1 MVRSILPER
10 SAEGGSARLEAF
22 SDGILA
28 IAITLLV
35 IEIRIPDTNG
45 AHLGAALRH
54 LWPSYLAYGLSF
66 TTIGFVWVAHH
77 SMFRR
82 VRDVD
87 RMLLILNLG
96 LMLCVAFLPF
106 STAVLARYSFTEVSG
121 AAPAAELY
129 SINMLVIGL
138 AFMSLWIYLS
148 YHLTLFVGDVDKK
161 TVQHTILRAAPPP
174 FLYALTAALS
184 FVNAKVCYVL
194 WLLATLY
201 VAVGP
206 AARKIPVWVDVASD
220 AADEED

>member
-10 SAEGGSARLEAF
+10 SSDGGSSRLEAF
-22 SDGILA
+22 SDAILA

-35 IEIRIPDTNG
+35 IEIRIPSTSG

-54 LWPSYLAYGLSF
+54 LWPSYLAYVLSF

-82 VRDVD
+82 IRDVD

-96 LMLCVAFLPF
+96 LMLCVGFLPF
-106 STAVLARYSFTEVSG
+106 STAVLARYSFAESSG

-138 AFMSLWIYLS
+138 AFMSLWVYLS
-148 YHLTLFVGDVDKK
+148 FHLALFVGDVDKR
-161 TVQHTILRAAPPP
+161 TIQHTILRALPPP
-174 FLYALTAALS
+174 ILYGLTAALS

-194 WLLATLY
+194 WVIATLY

-206 AARKIPVWVDVASD
+206 AARKIPVWSD
-220 AADEED
+220 PSTEAVGEGN

>member
-10 SAEGGSARLEAF
+10 TSDGGSARLEAF
-22 SDGILA
+22 SDAILA

-35 IEIRIPDTNG
+35 IEIRIPTTNG

-82 VRDVD
+82 IRDVD
-87 RMLLILNLG
+87 RSLLILNLG

-106 STAVLARYSFTEVSG
+106 STAVLARYSFTESSG

-138 AFMSLWIYLS
+138 AFMSLWVYLS
-148 YHLTLFVGDVDKK
+148 FQLSLFLGDVDKK
-161 TVQHTILRAAPPP
+161 TIQHTILRAAPPP
-174 FLYALTAALS
+174 IIYALTAVLA

-194 WLLATLY
+194 WVLATVY

-206 AARKIPVWVDVASD
+206 AARKIPVWTEAPSETVDD
-220 AADEED
+220 GN

>member
-10 SAEGGSARLEAF
+10 SSDGGSARLEAF
-22 SDGILA
+22 SDAILA

-35 IEIRIPDTNG
+35 IEIRIPSTSG

-82 VRDVD
+82 IRDVD
-87 RMLLILNLG
+87 RLLLILNLG

-106 STAVLARYSFTEVSG
+106 STAVLARYSFTESSG

-138 AFMSLWIYLS
+138 AFMSLWVYLS
-148 YHLTLFVGDVDKK
+148 FHLTLFVGDVDKR
-161 TVQHTILRAAPPP
+161 TIQHAVLRAAPPP
-174 FLYALTAALS
+174 ILYALSASLA

-194 WLLATLY
+194 WVLATLY

-206 AARKIPVWVDVASD
+206 AARKIPVWAEAASETVGE
-220 AADEED
+220 AN

>member
-10 SAEGGSARLEAF
+10 SSDGGSARLEAF
-22 SDGILA
+22 SDAILA

-35 IEIRIPDTNG
+35 IEIRIPSTAG
-45 AHLGAALRH
+45 VHLGAALRH

-66 TTIGFVWVAHH
+66 LTIGFVWVAHH

-82 VRDVD
+82 IRDVD

-106 STAVLARYSFTEVSG
+106 STAVLARYSFTQSSG

-148 YHLTLFVGDVDKK
+148 FHLSLFVGEVDKR
-161 TVQHTILRAAPPP
+161 TIQYTILRATPPP
-174 FLYALTAALS
+174 IIYALTAALS

-206 AARKIPVWVDVASD
+206 AARKIPVWAEASSETM
-220 AADEED
+220 DEVN

>member
-10 SAEGGSARLEAF
+10 SSDGGSARLEAF
-22 SDGILA
+22 SDAILA

-35 IEIRIPDTNG
+35 IEIRIPSTSG

-82 VRDVD
+82 IRDVD
-87 RMLLILNLG
+87 RLLLILNLG

-106 STAVLARYSFTEVSG
+106 STAVLARYSFTESSG

-138 AFMSLWIYLS
+138 AFMSLWVYLS
-148 YHLTLFVGDVDKK
+148 FHLTLFVGDVDKR
-161 TVQHTILRAAPPP
+161 TIQHTVLRAAPPP
-174 FLYALTAALS
+174 ILYALTAALA

-194 WLLATLY
+194 WVLATLY

-206 AARKIPVWVDVASD
+206 AARKIPVWAEVASETVG
-220 AADEED
+220 EEN

>member
-10 SAEGGSARLEAF
+10 SSEGGSSRLEAF

-35 IEIRIPDTNG
+35 IEIRVPTTSG
-45 AHLGAALRH
+45 VHLGAALRH
-54 LWPSYLAYGLSF
+54 LWPSYLAFGLSF

-82 VRDVD
+82 IRDVD
-87 RMLLILNLG
+87 RLLLILNLG

-106 STAVLARYSFTEVSG
+106 STAVLARYSFSESSG

-138 AFMSLWIYLS
+138 AFMSLWVYLS
-148 YHLTLFVGDVDKK
+148 FHLSLFVGDVDKK
-161 TVQHTILRAAPPP
+161 TIQHTIVRAAPPP
-174 FLYALTAALS
+174 ILYALTAALA
-184 FVNAKVCYVL
+184 FVDAKVCYVL
-194 WLLATLY
+194 WVLATLY

-206 AARKIPVWVDVASD
+206 AARKIPVWTEAPSGTL
-220 AADEED
+220 DEGI

>member
-1 MVRSILPER
+1 MVRSVVPER
-10 SAEGGSARLEAF
+10 SFDGGSARLEAF
-22 SDGILA
+22 SDAILA

-35 IEIRIPDTNG
+35 IEIRVPVTSG
-45 AHLGAALRH
+45 EHLGAALRH

-77 SMFRR
+77 AMFRR
-82 VRDVD
+82 IRDVD

-106 STAVLARYSFTEVSG
+106 STAVLARYSFAESSG

-138 AFMSLWIYLS
+138 AFMSLWVYLS
-148 YHLTLFVGDVDKK
+148 FHLALFVGDVDKR
-161 TVQHTILRAAPPP
+161 TIQHTILRALPPP
-174 FLYALTAALS
+174 ILYGLTAALS

-194 WLLATLY
+194 WVIATLY

-206 AARKIPVWVDVASD
+206 AARKIPVWSD
-220 AADEED
+220 PSTDAVGEGN

>member
-1 MVRSILPER
+1 MVRSILSER
-10 SAEGGSARLEAF
+10 SSEGGSSRLEAF

-35 IEIRIPDTNG
+35 IEIRVPTTSG
-45 AHLGAALRH
+45 VHLGAALRH
-54 LWPSYLAYGLSF
+54 LWPSYLAFGLSF

-82 VRDVD
+82 IRDVD
-87 RMLLILNLG
+87 RLLLILNLG

-106 STAVLARYSFTEVSG
+106 STAVLARYSFSESSG

-138 AFMSLWIYLS
+138 AFMSLWVYLS
-148 YHLTLFVGDVDKK
+148 FHLSLFVGDVDKK
-161 TVQHTILRAAPPP
+161 TIQHTIVRAAPPP
-174 FLYALTAALS
+174 ILYALTAALA
-184 FVNAKVCYVL
+184 FVDAKVCYVL
-194 WLLATLY
+194 WVLATLY

-206 AARKIPVWVDVASD
+206 AARKIPVWTEAPSGTL
-220 AADEED
+220 DEGI

>member
-10 SAEGGSARLEAF
+10 SSDGGSARLEAF
-22 SDGILA
+22 SDAILA

-35 IEIRIPDTNG
+35 IEIRVPTAAG
-45 AHLGAALRH
+45 AHLGVALRH

-66 TTIGFVWVAHH
+66 LTIGFVWVAHH

-82 VRDVD
+82 IRDVD

-106 STAVLARYSFTEVSG
+106 STAVLARYSFSESSG

-138 AFMSLWIYLS
+138 AFMSLWVYLS
-148 YHLTLFVGDVDKK
+148 FHLSLFVGEIDKR
-161 TVQHTILRAAPPP
+161 TVQNTILRATPPP
-174 FLYALTAALS
+174 IIYALTAALS

-206 AARKIPVWVDVASD
+206 AARKIPVWTEASSEPVD
-220 AADEED
+220 EGN

>member
-1 MVRSILPER
+1 MVSSILPER
-10 SAEGGSARLEAF
+10 SSDGGSQRLEAF
-22 SDGILA
+22 SDAILA

-35 IEIRIPDTNG
+35 IEIRIPATSG
-45 AHLGAALRH
+45 GHLGAALRH

-82 VRDVD
+82 IRDVD

-96 LMLCVAFLPF
+96 LMLCVGFLPF
-106 STAVLARYSFTEVSG
+106 STAVLARYSFTESSG

-138 AFMSLWIYLS
+138 AFMSMWVYLS
-148 YHLTLFVGDVDKK
+148 FHLSLFIGDVDKR
-161 TVQHTILRAAPPP
+161 TIQHTIARAAPPP
-174 FLYALTAALS
+174 LIYALTAALS

-194 WLLATLY
+194 WLLATIY

-206 AARKIPVWVDVASD
+206 AARRIPVWVEPSNETLVED
-220 AADEED
+220 A

>member
-10 SAEGGSARLEAF
+10 HSDGGSARLEAF
-22 SDGILA
+22 SDAILA

-35 IEIRIPDTNG
+35 IEIRIPTTSG
-45 AHLGAALRH
+45 GHLGAALRH

-106 STAVLARYSFTEVSG
+106 STAVLARYSFSESSG

-129 SINMLVIGL
+129 SLNMLVIGL
-138 AFMSLWIYLS
+138 AFMSLWVYLS
-148 YHLTLFVGDVDKK
+148 FHLSLFVGDVDKR
-161 TVQHTILRAAPPP
+161 TVQRTILRAVPPP
-174 FLYALTAALS
+174 FIYALTAALA

-194 WLLATLY
+194 WVLATLY
-201 VAVGP
+201 VAAGP
-206 AARKIPVWVDVASD
+206 AARKIPVWVDTVSESEV
-220 AADEED
+220 EEN